1 MNNMFYGM
9 TNTEIFLIIG
19 IIILLIVDFIII
31 PGMTLADK
39 IDSIQ
44 MFCDACIFTII
55 WFFAML
61 LIFCI
66 FLLINRYIISKMN
79 IQSLKYILRTI
90 VQRNKGESL

>member
-61 LIFCI
+61 LIFCVFFVDKPI
-66 FLLINRYIISKMN
+66 HYKEKPHTVIEVHIKNDNSK
-79 IQSLKYILRTI
+79 
-90 VQRNKGESL
+90 E